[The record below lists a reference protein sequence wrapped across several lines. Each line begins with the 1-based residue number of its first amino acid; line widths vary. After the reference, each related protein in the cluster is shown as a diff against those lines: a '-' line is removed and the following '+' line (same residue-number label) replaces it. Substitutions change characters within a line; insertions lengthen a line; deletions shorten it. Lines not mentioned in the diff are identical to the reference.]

1 MGLGLARLNYP
12 SDDSHP
18 AEDNY
23 DQIFFFIS
31 TEMKPPKK
39 IIIGQKPIQHKNYF
53 ATDSASI
60 LG

>member
-23 DQIFFFIS
+23 DQIFFYFNGNEAS
-31 TEMKPPKK
+31 L
-39 IIIGQKPIQHKNYF
+39 KNNHRSKTLLYN
-53 ATDSASI
+53 TKTILLQTLSI